1 MGFAKREIERQEAIR
16 GVATAIA
23 LRGRAI
29 VECENHEGIYMD
41 NYEHEDAYRLA
52 NSLFTRGDPL
62 VAEFSTR
69 RALSDAVKAA
79 IDESGFEC
87 GLCEKWLRD

>member
-1 MGFAKREIERQEAIR
+1 MGLAKRELERQEAIR
-16 GVATAIA
+16 GVAMDIA
-23 LRGRAI
+23 LQGRAI
-29 VECENHEGIYMD
+29 VECEYHEGVYMD

-62 VAEFSTR
+62 VSDFPTR
-69 RALSDAVKAA
+69 RTLTDAVKAA

-87 GLCEKWLRD
+87 GLCEKWFSD